1 MNHYKVA
8 FVSLGCD
15 KNRINCEQM
24 MYLTQTAGHTLLE
37 EPEGADVC
45 VINTCGFI
53 DAAKEEAIAAILRT
67 AALKEQGLVKKIL
80 VSGCLAQRYRT
91 DIKESLPEVDGILGT
106 GSYTDIVSAIQSVM
120 AEDHPDYHGDIDH
133 TDDDGARVLSTP
145 DYLAYLKIA
154 EGCNNRCA
162 FCVIPQIRG
171 RYRSRTME
179 SILSEAKLL
188 SDSGVQELLIIAQ
201 DITRYGMDLYGARK
215 LPALLRE
222 LCKLNFHWIRLH
234 YLYPDGVT
242 DELLEV
248 IASEPAILP
257 YFDIP
262 LQHCNDRILKTM
274 CRRGSK
280 AEITALLDRIR
291 AKIPDAVFRTSLIT
305 GLPGEGEAE
314 FAELCDFL
322 RQQKLVRAGVFQY
335 SPEEGTPAAEM
346 PDQVEPEVAARRLE
360 LLVDLQSDVMD
371 AYNEQR
377 LGETVEVL
385 CEGFDEEM
393 GCFAGRTCA
402 DSPDIDGHVYFPA
415 AGDIPPGTFLSVRL
429 VDTVDG
435 DMMGEIEHTEGGLF

>member
-201 DITRYGMDLYGARK
+201 DITR
-215 LPALLRE
+215 
-222 LCKLNFHWIRLH
+222 
-234 YLYPDGVT
+234 
-242 DELLEV
+242 
-248 IASEPAILP
+248 
-257 YFDIP
+257 
-262 LQHCNDRILKTM
+262 
-274 CRRGSK
+274 
-280 AEITALLDRIR
+280 
-291 AKIPDAVFRTSLIT
+291 
-305 GLPGEGEAE
+305 
-314 FAELCDFL
+314 
-322 RQQKLVRAGVFQY
+322 
-335 SPEEGTPAAEM
+335 
-346 PDQVEPEVAARRLE
+346 
-360 LLVDLQSDVMD
+360 
-371 AYNEQR
+371 
-377 LGETVEVL
+377 
-385 CEGFDEEM
+385 
-393 GCFAGRTCA
+393 
-402 DSPDIDGHVYFPA
+402 
-415 AGDIPPGTFLSVRL
+415 
-429 VDTVDG
+429 
-435 DMMGEIEHTEGGLF
+435 